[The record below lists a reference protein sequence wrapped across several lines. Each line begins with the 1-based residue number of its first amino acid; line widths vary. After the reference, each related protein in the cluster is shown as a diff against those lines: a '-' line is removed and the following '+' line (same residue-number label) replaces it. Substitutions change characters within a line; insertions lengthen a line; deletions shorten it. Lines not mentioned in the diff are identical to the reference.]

1 MRRFSETVKTPN
13 MSENSG
19 RMATLNTQ
27 TRRQQMFNRG
37 LYACTGGL
45 DILNIYI
52 MFVKE
57 GLVFWSFMQGDWHS
71 ENLHLI
77 SCCMAHI

>member
-1 MRRFSETVKTPN
+1 

-57 GLVFWSFMQGDWHS
+57 GLVF
-71 ENLHLI
+71 
-77 SCCMAHI
+77 

>member
-1 MRRFSETVKTPN
+1 MFFSPSADYSYFSENLMRRFSETVKTPN

-57 GLVFWSFMQGDWHS
+57 GLVF
-71 ENLHLI
+71 
-77 SCCMAHI
+77 